1 MHGGSLEKW
10 SVDSTQCLF
19 VYLACFL
26 TSRATVLYAALV
38 APYDNV
44 HIRHTIPLLEDGL
57 KYGHSS
63 GDRYAMMLLIAIAVL
78 SCSCFQWVYG
88 LHSYPHGGFPVI
100 YLRTPCVT
108 TVWYMQNQN

>member
-1 MHGGSLEKW
+1 MH
-10 SVDSTQCLF
+10 STQCIF
-19 VYLACFL
+19 IDSAYFF

-63 GDRYAMMLLIAIAVL
+63 GDRYAMMFVDYYRCSFMLVFSVLLR
-78 SCSCFQWVYG
+78 
-88 LHSYPHGGFPVI
+88 VI
-100 YLRTPCVT
+100 
-108 TVWYMQNQN
+108 